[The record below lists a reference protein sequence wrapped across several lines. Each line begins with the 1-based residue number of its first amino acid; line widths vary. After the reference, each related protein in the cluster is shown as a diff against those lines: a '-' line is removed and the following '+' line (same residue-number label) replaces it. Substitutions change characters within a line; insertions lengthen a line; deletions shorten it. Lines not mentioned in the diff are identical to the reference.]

1 MCAHNENCGFMQ
13 TYIPRY
19 IGSEEKVSLTKNN
32 SKTRLN
38 KRNT

>member
-1 MCAHNENCGFMQ
+1 MNHLSHNENCGFMLP
-13 TYIPRY
+13 TY

-32 SKTRLN
+32 SNARLN